1 MTGEGQVVWAAVLCA
16 AALLAA
22 GPEGGGARRRARR
35 VLGGVRAERAS
46 GRAGPGERLRVA
58 LAGLRGR
65 VEGYARG
72 GPGRY
77 AWAARVARRAGP
89 EALCVPA
96 GAALALLT
104 RSVLPLLAGPAALP
118 LVGRA
123 LRRRARRAAAER
135 GAAAVAALC
144 GALAGELRA
153 GRPPHT
159 ALGETIGAA
168 GWQEVAELSGAARL
182 LLSAARF
189 GGDVPRALR
198 DAAGL
203 SAGTEGL
210 TAVAACWQ
218 VAVDGGAGLAAALD
232 RVAAALR
239 AEADQR
245 EDLRA
250 QLAGPRSTAVLLALL
265 PLFGVVLGA
274 GLGADPARVLLH
286 TPAGL
291 LCLLAGGVLEWAGL
305 AWTARIMR
313 AAGSPAVAGPEH
325 GVGEPVEPHRRA
337 EGRSRMPGGAD
348 ALAVGAVG
356 VGGVVHSLGTAVV
369 AAVAAGGAVAAGLG
383 SGRRKRARRLVAVL
397 GGPPVRRVEPG
408 RLRRAAF
415 GAVRRWGAVP
425 AAGLVAGAAAGG
437 ALGVLVGP
445 AAALAAGWWLR
456 GRRRA
461 AAGRTTAAEPGP
473 GHLPLCADLMAACLA
488 AGATPGE
495 AAGAVGECLGGPLGA
510 ALIRAQAELRLGGDP
525 VECWL
530 RFGGESAA
538 RELGRC
544 LARASTTGSAPVA
557 EMARLAAELRAAR
570 GRTAQAAAR
579 RAAVVA
585 TAPLGLC
592 FLPAFLLVGV
602 VPVVIGL
609 AGAVLG
615 PAAP

>member
-1 MTGEGQVVWAAVLCA
+1 MAAEVQGMWAAALCA
-16 AALLAA
+16 AALLATA
-22 GPEGGGARRRARR
+22 LEARGERHRARR
-35 VLGGVRAERAS
+35 VLGQVGGEGAA
-46 GRAGPGERLRVA
+46 GRAGPGERLRA
-58 LAGLRGR
+58 GLAGLRR
-65 VEGYARG
+65 SAA
-72 GPGRY
+72 PDGRY
-77 AWAARVARRAGP
+77 AWAARWAGP

-96 GAALALLT
+96 GALLALPT
-104 RSVLPLLAGPAALP
+104 RSVLPLLAGIAAVP

-153 GRPPHT
+153 GCPPHT
-159 ALGETIGAA
+159 ALGATILAA
-168 GWQEVAELSGAARL
+168 GWQETRELSGAARL

-189 GGDVPRALR
+189 GGDVPQALR
-198 DAAGL
+198 DASRSA
-203 SAGTEGL
+203 AGTEGL

-250 QLAGPRSTAVLLALL
+250 QLSGPRSTAVMLALL
-265 PLFGVVLGA
+265 PLFGVLLGA
-274 GLGADPARVLLH
+274 GLGADPASVLLH

-291 LCLLAGGVLEWAGL
+291 LCLLAGGVLEGAGL

-313 AAGSPAVAGPEH
+313 AAESPAAESPATGGPK
-325 GVGEPVEPHRRA
+325 RRGGPA
-337 EGRSRMPGGAD
+337 PGPYLRTGGGPRVPGGAD
-348 ALAVGAVG
+348 TLAVGVVG
-356 VGGVVHSLGTAVV
+356 AAGVVHSLGTAVA

-383 SGRRKRARRLVAVL
+383 SGRRKRARQLVAVL
-397 GGPPVRRVEPG
+397 GGPPVRRAGPG
-408 RLRRAAF
+408 RLRRAVG
-415 GAVRRWGAVP
+415 GAVRQWGAALV
-425 AAGLVAGAAAGG
+425 AGLVAVAAVGG
-437 ALGVLVGP
+437 ALGLLAGLV
-445 AAALAAGWWLR
+445 AAPAAGWWLR

-461 AAGRTTAAEPGP
+461 AAGRRTAAGP
-473 GHLPLCADLMAACLA
+473 GSGQLPLCADLMAACLA

-495 AAGAVGECLGGPLGA
+495 AAGAVGGCLGGPLGA

-525 VECWL
+525 GECWL
-530 RFGGESAA
+530 RFGGGSAA
-538 RELGRC
+538 RDLGRC

-557 EMARLAAELRAAR
+557 EMSRLAAELRAAH
-570 GRTAQAAAR
+570 GRTALAAAR
-579 RAAVVA
+579 RAAVLA

-609 AGAVLG
+609 SGAVLG